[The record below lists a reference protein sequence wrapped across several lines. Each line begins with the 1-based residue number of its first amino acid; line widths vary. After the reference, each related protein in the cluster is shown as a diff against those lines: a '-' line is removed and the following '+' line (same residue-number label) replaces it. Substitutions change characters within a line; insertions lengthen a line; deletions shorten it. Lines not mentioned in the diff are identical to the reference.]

1 VPERKPRFT
10 NRDPSIER
18 FEKERL
24 EVLEAKYVALRNE
37 KYLDDEH
44 SLPCGSFSSIKDDL
58 SMQGVEEYLKIP
70 FEAKEEDPL
79 KIPLELKEEI
89 VINVNEIKPK
99 LQESQHS
106 QEVT

>member
-1 VPERKPRFT
+1 
-10 NRDPSIER
+10 
-18 FEKERL
+18 
-24 EVLEAKYVALRNE
+24 
-37 KYLDDEH
+37 
-44 SLPCGSFSSIKDDL
+44 
-58 SMQGVEEYLKIP
+58 MKIP

-79 KIPLELKEEI
+79 KIPFELKEEI